1 MHDGVLAV
9 VVGSID
15 DRAVLAGE
23 LSLPP
28 DAPQHVLAA
37 VAYTRLHE
45 SMLSRLRGAFALVV
59 WDRRRR
65 EGILAVDQLGARSL
79 FYRRAA
85 GSFVFATDVCELLPL
100 LDRAPPPSESALVR
114 WLVDGVQIPD
124 ETLFSGID
132 RLPGGHLLRL
142 GGGTPRRERYWAPV
156 YRTPL
161 PLDSAA
167 SAASLRGAAERSVA
181 RSCARGRPVG
191 VLLSGG
197 LDSTS
202 VAAFAHGRRERVAAY
217 SASFPH
223 HPRTDERDLIAER
236 ARFLGLTTAFVS
248 FRHGGTLPATLRY
261 LETWR
266 VPPASP
272 NLFFH
277 EPLLSLAGS
286 EGITTMLDGQGG
298 DELFGLSPYLAADR
312 LLAGRLR
319 EVDRLLS
326 LTAGSRAARRAAFR
340 QVVLEGALPY
350 RAHRLAALARR
361 RRRAPS
367 WLTDVGAGL
376 YGDGSA
382 QWQWKAARAPRWWAH
397 LAHVI
402 TVGRER
408 AGVHDWLRHAFAQ
421 ADVKGAHPWLQDVDL
436 VETVLALPPEHA
448 WDARYD
454 RPLLREVLRGVL
466 PDAIRLRA
474 DKSYFNDVLGSA
486 VHVADAPAIES
497 LLAGRTEVSRYVRPE
512 LGARL
517 RALPPS
523 QWGRRETW
531 LLWRL
536 VTLECWLR
544 MQADPDFLRDARTVL
559 PLAEAD
565 VAVQPSVAASGGE
578 PDRHGSSA

>member
-1 MHDGVLAV
+1 M
-9 VVGSID
+9 ID
-15 DRAVLAGE
+15 DRASVAGE

-37 VAYTRLHE
+37 VAYTRLHAK
-45 SMLSRLRGAFALVV
+45 MLSRLRGAFALVV

-65 EGILAVDQLGARSL
+65 DGILAVDQLGARSL
-79 FYRRAA
+79 FYRRGA
-85 GSFVFATDVCELLPL
+85 GSLVFATEVRELLPL
-100 LDRAPPPSESALVR
+100 LQTAPPPSEAALVR
-114 WLVDGVQIPD
+114 WLVEGVQMPE
-124 ETLFSGID
+124 ETLLSGIE
-132 RLPGGHLLRL
+132 RLPGGHLLHL

-167 SAASLRGAAERSVA
+167 SAASLRAAADRAVA

-202 VAAFAHGRRERVAAY
+202 VAAFAHGRRERIAAY
-217 SASFPH
+217 SATFPH
-223 HPRTDERDLIAER
+223 HPRVDERDLIAER
-236 ARFLGLTTAFVS
+236 ASLLGLTTGFVAF
-248 FRHGGTLPATLRY
+248 RQGGTLPATLRY
-261 LETWR
+261 LDTWR

-277 EPLLSLAGS
+277 EPLLALAGG

-312 LLAGRLR
+312 FLVGRLR
-319 EVDRLLS
+319 EVDRLLR

-340 QVVLEGALPY
+340 QVVLGGALPY
-350 RAHRLAALARR
+350 RAHRLAAVARR
-361 RRRAPS
+361 RRHAPS
-367 WLTDVGAGL
+367 WLTGVGAKL

-397 LAHVI
+397 LAHVL
-402 TVGRER
+402 TVGRQR
-408 AGVHDWLRHAFAQ
+408 VGVHDWLRHAFAQ
-421 ADVKGAHPWLQDVDL
+421 AGLKGAHPWLQDVDL

-448 WDARYD
+448 WDALYD

-474 DKSYFNDVLGSA
+474 EKSYFNDVLGSA
-486 VHVADAPAIES
+486 VHVADAAAIES
-497 LLAGRTEVSRYVRPE
+497 LLTGRTEVSRYVRPE

-523 QWGRRETW
+523 RWGRRETW

-544 MQADPDFLRDARTVL
+544 MHADPDFLGSARTVL
-559 PLAEAD
+559 ALAEAD
-565 VAVQPSVAASGGE
+565 VDVQPSMAASGGA
-578 PDRHGSSA
+578 PDRRGRSA

>member
-1 MHDGVLAV
+1 VANGSLHDGVLVV
-9 VVGSID
+9 VVGVID
-15 DRAVLAGE
+15 DRAALAGE
-23 LSLPP
+23 FHLPP
-28 DAPQHVLAA
+28 DAPQHILAA
-37 VAYTRLHE
+37 VAYSRLQAG
-45 SMLSRLRGAFALVV
+45 MLSRLRGAFALLV

-65 EGILAVDQLGARSL
+65 EGILAVDPLGARSL

-85 GSFVFATDVCELLPL
+85 GSFVFATDVRELLPL
-100 LDRAPPPSESALVR
+100 LETAPPPSEPTLVR
-114 WLVDGVQIPD
+114 WLVDGVQMPE
-124 ETLFSGID
+124 ETLLSGIE
-132 RLPGGHLLRL
+132 RLPGGHLLHL
-142 GGGTPRRERYWAPV
+142 GGGRPRLKRYWAPV
-156 YRTPL
+156 YRPPTA
-161 PLDSAA
+161 LDTAA
-167 SAASLRGAAERSVA
+167 AAASLRGAAERALA
-181 RSCARGRPVG
+181 RSCARGRPLG

-202 VAAFAHGRRERVAAY
+202 VAALAHGRHERLAAY
-217 SASFPH
+217 SATFPQ
-223 HPRTDERDLIAER
+223 HPRTDERVLIEAR

-277 EPLLSLAGS
+277 EPLLSLAKT

-312 LLAGRLR
+312 FLAGRLR
-319 EVDRLLS
+319 EVDRLLR
-326 LTAGSRAARRAAFR
+326 LTVGSRAARRAAFR

-367 WLTDVGAGL
+367 WLTDVGADL
-376 YGDGSA
+376 YGDGIA

-408 AGVHDWLRHAFAQ
+408 AGVHDWLRHAFAH
-421 ADVKGAHPWLQDVDL
+421 AALDGAHPWLQDADL
-436 VETVLALPPEHA
+436 VETVLALPPEFA

-454 RPLLREVLRGVL
+454 RPMLREVLRGLL
-466 PDAIRLRA
+466 PDSIRLRA
-474 DKSYFNDVLGSA
+474 DKSYFNDVLGAA

-512 LGARL
+512 FGARL

-544 MQADPDFLRDARTVL
+544 VQADTDFIDSARKVL
-559 PLAEAD
+559 PLAEAEVD
-565 VAVQPSVAASGGE
+565 IQPSVL
-578 PDRHGSSA
+578 H